1 MATNGNTD
9 RAGKLTRTVVHL
21 GTDQIAELDEL
32 RDDTGLARNTQ
43 IRLAVTQYLQ
53 RERRRVARDGS

>member
-1 MATNGNTD
+1 MAKNGSTD

-21 GTDQIAELDEL
+21 TNEQIAELDSL

-43 IRLAVTQYLQ
+43 IRLAVNQYLQ
-53 RERRRVARDGS
+53 RERRRLARDSD